1 MPRVKLEKKKV
12 ELTLTWF
19 FFITER
25 SSPENKWA
33 NRGPQKWS
41 GPSNF
46 IRGFIRMQTTG
57 RTRSNTKTASFSEQ
71 LQHSSWISPNEKG
84 KIRKFPYNLIY
95 LFLFFMFWNLNS
107 NFDMIFCLAYL
118 DNSELLSSDN
128 FMKEHLINPDG
139 KKFYTYF
146 QKWWKSDNYFYFWHI
161 YGQDK
166 PLYPT

>member
-1 MPRVKLEKKKV
+1 M
-12 ELTLTWF
+12 ELDFNFNLIF
-19 FFITER
+19 FSFISER

-95 LFLFFMFWNLNS
+95 LFLFFMFWNLNG
-107 NFDMIFCLAYL
+107 NFDMIYCLAYTFL
-118 DNSELLSSDN
+118 KVSKYRKKKLEFSILPKNERNTRKNYPESS
-128 FMKEHLINPDG
+128 
-139 KKFYTYF
+139 
-146 QKWWKSDNYFYFWHI
+146 
-161 YGQDK
+161 
-166 PLYPT
+166 